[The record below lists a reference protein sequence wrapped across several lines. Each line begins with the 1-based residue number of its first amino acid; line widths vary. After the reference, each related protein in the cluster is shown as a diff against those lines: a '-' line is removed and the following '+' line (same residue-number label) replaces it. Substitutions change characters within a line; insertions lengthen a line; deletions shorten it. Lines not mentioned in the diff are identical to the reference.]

1 MKDGTCPKCSSTDVR
16 ITPIINTVMV
26 PSVRQFD
33 TYLCTACGYFEHY
46 VTDPVKLAD
55 IAANWPSVSG

>member
-16 ITPIINTVMV
+16 VATVINTELM
-26 PSVRQFD
+26 PSAYEFD

-46 VTDPVKLAD
+46 VADPAKLAEV
-55 IAANWPSVSG
+55 AQAWPPATG